1 VRVERAA
8 GGGHRRLALSPY
20 PAELIRNLEIGG
32 LGPVAMR
39 PVRPEDAAALT
50 EFFARL
56 DAEDVR
62 MRFFLPLHRLEPRL
76 LARLTQIDY
85 DREMAFVAWSES
97 AILGIA
103 RIAADPDN
111 ARAEFAVT
119 VRSDL
124 KRRGLGN
131 ALLSTLIGYA
141 RDRGIGEIWGDVLS
155 GNAAMLALAD
165 GLGFRRERSPA
176 PDAVRVRLA
185 PGRA

>member
-1 VRVERAA
+1 
-8 GGGHRRLALSPY
+8 
-20 PAELIRNLEIGG
+20 
-32 LGPVAMR
+32 MR